1 MNDLRERFE
10 TQMLLVFYVAESQR
24 FDRIAA
30 VRDQIIRARSGV
42 VRATPQSDFR
52 DWAMS
57 ALFKNFGSASAT
69 VRRAVSAQWRG
80 PSATVARPTDPGARE
95 PTPQRLALLLGD
107 TRQRDPVLAV
117 RGIKPLSASLSLAPG
132 VGRRSGSKPPFAND
146 L

>member
-1 MNDLRERFE
+1 LSKSAAHDGAIGAAIHGVPGMNDLRERFE

-95 PTPQRLALLLGD
+95 PTPQRPSHCCSATPGSV
-107 TRQRDPVLAV
+107 TRFWRCA
-117 RGIKPLSASLSLAPG
+117 
-132 VGRRSGSKPPFAND
+132 GSSR
-146 L
+146 